1 MSRAY
6 PVCDAKDSRPLA
18 EFLAKEGQLL
28 LPMLDLI
35 GRAEAAVD
43 EVVDVAGRAVLE
55 AILLMSAQEAASPKH
70 PGKAGGDVRWH
81 GRQRGVVTLSDRKVR
96 VEKPRLRRKG
106 PGVGAE
112 VEVPVYAA
120 MQADSRL
127 GRRILEILMHGVST
141 RAYRE
146 VLPQMAETVGVS
158 KSAVSRE
165 WIDASEEA
173 LQALAA
179 RRFDDLDLLVIY
191 LDGLI
196 FGAHHVLSAIGV
208 DAEGRKH
215 VLGLVEGASE
225 NAAAA
230 RALLEDLVARGVK
243 PGRRRLFV
251 IDGSKALRAALDAVY
266 GTDNPVQRC
275 RSHKIR
281 NVTDQVP
288 KHLKDQVKAAMRAAY
303 RLDPKE
309 GMTRLKK
316 QAEWLETEHPTAAAS
331 LREGLEETFTVNALG
346 LPADLRRC
354 LATTNLIESPQAG
367 VRQRTRRVTR
377 WKDGAMALRWA
388 ATAFVATE
396 KRFRRIMGY
405 KQLWI
410 LKSYLDRPQTHED
423 LAAERKAG

>member
-1 MSRAY
+1 MSKAY
-6 PVCDAKDSRPLA
+6 QVCDAKDSRHLA
-18 EFLAKEGQLL
+18 EFLAKDGQLL

-35 GRAEAAVD
+35 SRTEAAVD
-43 EVVDVAGRAVLE
+43 EVIDVAGRAALE
-55 AILLMSAQEAASPKH
+55 AILLMSAQEAAGPKH
-70 PGKAGGDVRWH
+70 PGKAAGDVRWY
-81 GRQRGVVTLSDRKVR
+81 GWQPGIVALSDRKVR
-96 VEKPRLRRKG
+96 VAKPRLRKKG
-106 PGVGAE
+106 AGVGAE
-112 VEVPVYAA
+112 VEVPVYEA
-120 MQADSRL
+120 MQGDSRL
-127 GRRILEILMHGVST
+127 GRRILEILMRGVST
-141 RAYRE
+141 RAYRD

-165 WIDASEEA
+165 FIDASEEA
-173 LQALAA
+173 LKALAA
-179 RRFDDLDLLVIY
+179 RRFDDRDLLIIY

-266 GTDNPVQRC
+266 GADNPVQRC

-281 NVTDQVP
+281 NVTDQLP
-288 KHLKDQVKAAMRAAY
+288 KALKDQAKAAMRAAY

-309 GMTRLKK
+309 GMARLRK
-316 QAEWLETEHPTAAAS
+316 QAEWLEREHPTAAAS
-331 LREGLEETFTVNALG
+331 LREGLEETFTVNAMG
-346 LPADLRRC
+346 LPAELRRC
-354 LATTNLIESPQAG
+354 LATTNIIESPQSG

-377 WKDGAMALRWA
+377 WKDGAMVLRWA
-388 ATAFVATE
+388 ATALVETE

-410 LKSYLDRPQTHED
+410 LKSYLDGAPQV
-423 LAAERKAG
+423 ASARKAG